1 MGQPSLPRLHLCGLL
16 LFALLSPA
24 SCTCRVGKRE
34 ECMEAPFVPGHD
46 LVGEGFDIVK
56 MARKRAYTIDVQT
69 YLRDD
74 GTCQLCENDEMDNE
88 LQKLPLSVVDWRS
101 NSKVTGS
108 LTSESYSSVKE
119 LVRSTGSDITNDW
132 TDGLDIKKFGL
143 GAEVE
148 VGMGKSVSSRFA
160 LQMAKED
167 YYTFTV
173 HEFNCTYYSFR
184 VSSQASVNRE
194 FSLDINRL
202 PKEYNEKT
210 KRHYKQLINT
220 YGTHYLD
227 KVNLGGKIKTVTA
240 IRTCLASLKGQS
252 TEEVKN
258 CLSGKLSLTFGLPVS
273 PNISHESCFSVF
285 NNENTTVTSHNA
297 YFHQV
302 TEMTPGEVMVGSL
315 SSSYND
321 YTGFRLWFDQLKED
335 PGVVSY
341 SLNPLSRLI
350 TDKVIQANVI
360 TAIQQYLKEN
370 AVSPP
375 SGSLDCKSGNCC
387 PSEPHKATLKINSIR
402 ASGLS
407 GDFWSR
413 TDAFAKVRY
422 GSQTEKTNLVRSDN
436 PQWKPINFGTVFTID
451 DSSLHVDVYD
461 EDVFNF
467 QHLGSCSVK
476 LAVGSGTKTCS
487 FGRSTVTLTYTLTC
501 AAHLTGDKCQVYSPQ
516 AAYTSP

>member
-1 MGQPSLPRLHLCGLL
+1 MAQLPHLYLLHLCGLL

-56 MARKRAYTIDVQT
+56 MARKRAYTLDVQT
-69 YLRDD
+69 YLRNDS
-74 GTCQLCENDEMDNE
+74 TCQLCENDEMDNE

-101 NSKVTGS
+101 ISKTTGS
-108 LTSESYSSVKE
+108 LASTSYASVNE
-119 LVRSTGSDITNDW
+119 LVHSAGSSIKNDW
-132 TDGLDIKKFGL
+132 KIGLGIEKFGL

-173 HEFNCTYYSFR
+173 HEFNTTYYSFR
-184 VSSQASVNRE
+184 VSSQASLNRE
-194 FSLDINRL
+194 FSDDISRL
-202 PKEYNEKT
+202 PQQYNEKT
-210 KRHYKQLINT
+210 KKHYKQLINT

-227 KVNLGGKIKTVTA
+227 KVDLGGKIKTVTA
-240 IRTCLASLKGQS
+240 IRTCLASLKGQR
-252 TEEVKN
+252 TEDVN
-258 CLSGKLSLTFGLPVS
+258 RCLTAKLSLAFGLPLPAFS
-273 PNISHESCFSVF
+273 PSVESCSSVF
-285 NNENTTVTSHNA
+285 DNNDATVTSHHT

-302 TEMTPGEVMVGSL
+302 TEMTPGDVMPGSL

-321 YTGFRLWFDQLKED
+321 STGFQLWFDQLKED

-375 SGSLDCKSGNCC
+375 SGSLDCNSGNCC
-387 PSEPHKATLKINSIR
+387 PSELRKATLKINSIR

-407 GDFWSR
+407 GDWWSH
-413 TDAFAKVRY
+413 TEAFAKVNY
-422 GSQTEKTNLVRSDN
+422 GGHTKETNMVHSDHPTWN
-436 PQWKPINFGTVFTID
+436 PIDFGTVHTVAG
-451 DSSLHVDVYD
+451 SSLRVDVFD
-461 EDVFNF
+461 DDWWRWE
-467 QHLGSCSVK
+467 HLGGCSFN
-476 LAVGSGTKTCS
+476 LPAGSGTKTCS
-487 FGRSTVTLTYTLTC
+487 FGSSTVTISYTLTC
-501 AAHLTGDKCQVYSPQ
+501 AAQLTGDMCHEYSPR
-516 AAYTSP
+516 SG